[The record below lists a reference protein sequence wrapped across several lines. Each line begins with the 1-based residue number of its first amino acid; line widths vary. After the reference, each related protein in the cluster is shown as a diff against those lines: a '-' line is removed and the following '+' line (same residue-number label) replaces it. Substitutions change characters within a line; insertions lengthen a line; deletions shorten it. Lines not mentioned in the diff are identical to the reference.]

1 MADPLDTAIDALA
14 AALQLPVQPEWK
26 AEVKVQLEVILL
38 HGSRVAA
45 FPLPDDAE
53 PAPVYEA

>member
-1 MADPLDTAIDALA
+1 MSDPLDTAVDALA

-26 AEVKVQLEVILL
+26 AEVKTQLQVILL
-38 HGSRVAA
+38 HGSRVAEVA
-45 FPLPDDAE
+45 LPDDTE